1 MRTGIADVPLDW
13 GHCPPWLFERMTKLG
28 RGIIIAIVEEFGPAE
43 VLKRLS
49 DPIWFQSLGC
59 VMGFDWNSSGLTVTT
74 MGALK
79 EAVRGFE
86 QNLGLYICGGKK
98 VSRNTPLEIQQWGQ
112 KLGFS
117 CEQTQSLENAS
128 RSAAKVDSSLVQ
140 DGFSIYAHNL
150 IFINTGQWAV
160 IQQGMNINIQKAR
173 RYHWLSDK
181 VKDFC
186 EEPHTGIVSDVR
198 QTVLNLT
205 AKESRQNKDIASEL
219 VKEEPRNFLDD
230 IKKIAFKENRLSA
243 QRRLPGFAQMELN
256 DIEFHWHPVANEK
269 FDIKRLAKIIGQAHS
284 VEPQNFNELV
294 MLPGVGPKTIR
305 ALSLAAEIIYGA
317 KPSYEDPA
325 RYTFAVGGKD
335 GTPFPVDCQTYDK
348 MLNVMEKGIGIS
360 KVSLKEKE
368 NAKYRLE
375 TITYPF

>member
-140 DGFSIYAHNL
+140 DGFSI
-150 IFINTGQWAV
+150 
-160 IQQGMNINIQKAR
+160 MR
-173 RYHWLSDK
+173 
-181 VKDFC
+181 
-186 EEPHTGIVSDVR
+186 
-198 QTVLNLT
+198 
-205 AKESRQNKDIASEL
+205 
-219 VKEEPRNFLDD
+219 
-230 IKKIAFKENRLSA
+230 
-243 QRRLPGFAQMELN
+243 
-256 DIEFHWHPVANEK
+256 
-269 FDIKRLAKIIGQAHS
+269 II
-284 VEPQNFNELV
+284 
-294 MLPGVGPKTIR
+294 
-305 ALSLAAEIIYGA
+305 
-317 KPSYEDPA
+317 
-325 RYTFAVGGKD
+325 
-335 GTPFPVDCQTYDK
+335 
-348 MLNVMEKGIGIS
+348 
-360 KVSLKEKE
+360 
-368 NAKYRLE
+368 
-375 TITYPF
+375 